1 MAEAFIK
8 LYTSFVFIVFT
19 VIIFIPLSLATS
31 MGDLT
36 LRVYEDGV
44 IVVEDKIFPEIDY
57 GNVTVKLLTYD
68 VENILVIS
76 EDGKLVN
83 YELNGDQLTIYGELP
98 SQLTIHYETPALTV
112 KNGSL
117 WILEVYLPR
126 EAVVLMPSRSII
138 ISLSNVPKMIAG
150 EKDSLKLVLSP
161 GMWKIEYI
169 IQFTPRTSIQEG
181 QDNSYMIVIPSLG
194 GGAAALFSAIVYI
207 RKKRNS
213 SILLDDEKRVFEL
226 IKKRRKISEA
236 EIRALT
242 RLPKTTVWR
251 IVRRLERKGLVRV
264 VQVNKRNEV
273 ELA

>member
-150 EKDSLKLVLSP
+150 EKDSLKLVLNP

-226 IKKRRKISEA
+226 IKKRKKISEA

>member
-1 MAEAFIK
+1 MAEAFAK
-8 LYTSFVFIVFT
+8 LYTSFVFIVFA
-19 VIIFIPLSLATS
+19 VLIFIPLATATS
-31 MGDLT
+31 MGELT

-44 IVVEDKIFPEIDY
+44 IVVEDKILPQINY

-68 VENILVIS
+68 IENILVVG

-117 WILEVYLPR
+117 WTLELYLPR
-126 EAVVLMPSRSII
+126 EATILMPSRSII
-138 ISLSNVPKMIAG
+138 ISLSNVPRVITG

-181 QDNSYMIVIPSLG
+181 QDNAYIIVISTLG
-194 GGAAALFSAIVYI
+194 GGAIALFSAIVYI

-226 IKKRRKISEA
+226 IKKRKKISEA

-242 RLPKTTVWR
+242 HLPKTTVWR

>member
-1 MAEAFIK
+1 MAEAFAK
-8 LYTSFVFIVFT
+8 LYTSFVFIVFA
-19 VIIFIPLSLATS
+19 VLIFIPLATATS
-31 MGDLT
+31 MGELT

-44 IVVEDKIFPEIDY
+44 IVVEDKILPQINY

-68 VENILVIS
+68 IENILVVG

-117 WILEVYLPR
+117 WTLELYLPR
-126 EAVVLMPSRSII
+126 EATILMPSRSII
-138 ISLSNVPKMIAG
+138 ISLSNVPRVITG

-181 QDNSYMIVIPSLG
+181 QDNSYIIVISTLG
-194 GGAAALFSAIVYI
+194 GGAIALFSAIVYI

-226 IKKRRKISEA
+226 IKKRKKISEA

-242 RLPKTTVWR
+242 HLPKTTVWR

>member
-8 LYTSFVFIVFT
+8 LSTSFVFIVFT

-226 IKKRRKISEA
+226 IKKRKKISEA

>member
-194 GGAAALFSAIVYI
+194 GGAVALFSAIVYI

>member
-8 LYTSFVFIVFT
+8 LSTSFVFIVFT

-181 QDNSYMIVIPSLG
+181 QDNSYIIVIPSLG

-226 IKKRRKISEA
+226 IKKRKKISEA

>member
-19 VIIFIPLSLATS
+19 VIIFVPLSLATS

-57 GNVTVKLLTYD
+57 RNVTVKLLTYD

-150 EKDSLKLVLSP
+150 EKDSLKLVLNP

-181 QDNSYMIVIPSLG
+181 QDNSYIIVIPSLG

-226 IKKRRKISEA
+226 IKKRKKISEA

>member
-150 EKDSLKLVLSP
+150 EKDSLKLVLNP

-194 GGAAALFSAIVYI
+194 GGTAALFSAIVYI

-226 IKKRRKISEA
+226 IKKRKKISEA

>member
-150 EKDSLKLVLSP
+150 EKDSLKLVLNP

-236 EIRALT
+236 EIRVLT

>member
-150 EKDSLKLVLSP
+150 EKDSLKLVLNP

>member
-150 EKDSLKLVLSP
+150 EKDSLKLVLNP

-181 QDNSYMIVIPSLG
+181 QDNSYIIVIPSLG

-226 IKKRRKISEA
+226 IKKRKKISEA

>member
-1 MAEAFIK
+1 MAEVFVK
-8 LYTSFVFIVFT
+8 LYTSFVLIVFAAL
-19 VIIFIPLSLATS
+19 IFVPLAIATS
-31 MGDLT
+31 MGELT

-44 IVVEDKIFPEIDY
+44 IVVEDKIFPQINY

-68 VENILVIS
+68 IENILVVG

-98 SQLTIHYETPALTV
+98 SQLTIQYETPALTV

-117 WILEVYLPR
+117 WTLELYLPR
-126 EAVVLMPSRSII
+126 EATILMPNRSII
-138 ISLSNVPKMIAG
+138 ISLSNIPRMITG

-181 QDNSYMIVIPSLG
+181 QDNSYIIVISSLG
-194 GGAAALFSAIVYI
+194 GGAIALFSAIVYI
-207 RKKRNS
+207 RKKRS
-213 SILLDDEKRVFEL
+213 SNIILDDEKRVFEL
-226 IKKRRKISEA
+226 IKKRKKISEA

-242 RLPKTTVWR
+242 HLPKTTVWR
-251 IVRRLERKGLVRV
+251 IVRRIERKGLVRI
-264 VQVNKRNEV
+264 VQINKRNEV